1 MKFSMNSL
9 ICGPLFVALTF
20 SVQAQD
26 SVQSQQAKDSS
37 QTQTA
42 KEDAGVPKGWHL
54 LDRKADGYY
63 GISLKQAYDELQEK
77 GKKSTPVIVAII
89 DSGVDTTHEDL
100 KGVLWHNTAEIPG
113 NGIDDDHNGYVDDYY
128 GWNFLGNKNGKN
140 VGTDSYEGARL
151 YHQMKPR
158 FDNGAKIDTS
168 SDEKKYEYQLWLKV
182 KGRVETDA
190 ANSEMT
196 VMALKALDR
205 NIPIGDSIIRLG
217 LNKKEYTGNDLLAY
231 KPTTA
236 ATDKA
241 KNVMMALFKG
251 FDQMDAT
258 NTSLINS
265 FNEYFGGEQRKAE
278 SVEKA
283 PEDYRGEIVGDNYND
298 INDRYYGNPDVMAGS
313 PFHGTHVSGIIAA
326 DRTNNIGI
334 MGIADN
340 VRIMMIRAVP
350 DGDEH
355 DKDIALAIR
364 YAVDNG
370 ARVINMSFG
379 KGFSP
384 QKAWIDDA
392 VKYAESKD
400 VLLVHAAGN
409 DHQNVDSTD
418 NYPNPVFIGGA
429 YTAPNWITV
438 GASGDPKAGGITA
451 EFSNYGK
458 KTVDVF
464 APGVKIYSSVP
475 TGNTYANADGT
486 SMATPVVVGIAALI
500 REYFPTLS
508 AEQVKYVI
516 EKSAVAPDQDV
527 AIPGSAT
534 LVPLSDLC
542 VSGGIANAAAAV
554 KLAETIKGDKKAPKL
569 PKVRIKKDQD

>member
-100 KGVLWHNTAEIPG
+100 KGVLWHNTGEIPG

-205 NIPIGDSIIRLG
+205 NIPIGDSIIRQGLG
-217 LNKKEYTGNDLLAY
+217 KKEYTGNDLLAY

-429 YTAPNWITV
+429 FTAPNWITV

-527 AIPGSAT
+527 AIPGTST
-534 LVPLSDLC
+534 MVPLSQLC

-554 KLAETIKGDKKAPKL
+554 ELAETIKGDKKAPKL
-569 PKVRIKKDQD
+569 PKVRIKKDKD